1 MMPKMS
7 LGVDMPYRSA
17 SAFPVKE
24 EGMQMLAGL
33 AQPSRAVRFLLR
45 TSEKKAKQGRNIQQ

>member
-1 MMPKMS
+1 MS